1 MEIETIETMNEKEF
15 NSKIEELFSVEEKN
29 KLYFLKNFLKQLEKE
44 CEKTNFILKKVFSE
58 NKVVIAL
65 NSEITEDQLKKG

>member
-15 NSKIEELFSVEEKN
+15 NSKIEKLFSVEEKN

-44 CEKTNFILKKVFSE
+44 CEKTNFILKKSF
-58 NKVVIAL
+58 L
-65 NSEITEDQLKKG
+65 